1 MRRPHEEDYMAGNLV
16 AMIDVVFQLIIFF
29 VCTTTIQDQVLDDRI
44 RLAMAPHGPVV
55 TKKDPRTINVD
66 VDAQGRISIARQ
78 PLSAA
83 TLKAIIGKVA
93 AEQGTDIPVV
103 IHGDGDTQ
111 HSAIRAVMDACSSA
125 GITKVRFAALRE
137 KA

>member
-29 VCTTTIQDQVLDDRI
+29 VCTTALQDQVIDQRI
-44 RLAMAPHGPVV
+44 HLAMAPHGPVV
-55 TKKDPRTINVD
+55 SKKDPRTVNVD
-66 VDAQGRISIARQ
+66 VDAQGRISIARE
-78 PLSAA
+78 PLNAA
-83 TLKAIIGKVA
+83 TLRAIISKVA
-93 AEQGTDIPVV
+93 AEQGVDVPIV
-103 IHGDGDTQ
+103 IHGDGDAQ
-111 HSAIRAVMDACSSA
+111 HAAIRAVMDACSSA